1 MTEITKELIRD
12 VGERTRKFRFLVE
25 YFSGFPSKAFPKGN
39 FNENGVRE
47 LAKKRG
53 TTFESLVD
61 NLYDWTQGK

>member
-47 LAKKRG
+47 LAKKQG

-61 NLYDWTQGK
+61 DLYDWTQGK

>member
-53 TTFESLVD
+53 TTFESLVA